1 MSNQKIRPL
10 APPVA
15 TEERKPKGKF
25 KKSGH
30 LVDEQLK
37 YSYPKD
43 GNSQLTLWDQLLPD
57 TVKSIELYPEVE
69 AKNIVEGIRLTP
81 AEDRVIDCLCK
92 LLDKKSQNID
102 PKKNTYFTGNSE
114 ARIVNSYGPDPT
126 LAPGLAFTLY
136 EITKE
141 YKGGEAIGGKDTA
154 NVMSILTALDTK
166 KYLIRHTEKRFNKAT
181 KEWKRREIE
190 GFQKLI
196 DILKVT
202 DTTGQ
207 GDREHS
213 KETDF
218 IILLNPIFRGQV
230 DSKFILYPDDIHKRT
245 MIAYGSWNIS
255 DIAQRLREYLA
266 REISHK
272 RYTREIYLDRL
283 YYMVAEKWMK
293 ESRKGMVKEY
303 LQKAIETCEALGII
317 ESYETKTGATGA
329 PLIVFHL
336 NKDWV

>member
-1 MSNQKIRPL
+1 MSQKNRTLIPP
-10 APPVA
+10 APP
-15 TEERKPKGKF
+15 EKSRPKGKF
-25 KKSGH
+25 RKSGH

-43 GNSQLTLWDQLLPD
+43 GNSQLSLFSQLLPD
-57 TVKSIELYPEVE
+57 TIKTIALYPEVE
-69 AKNIVEGIRLTP
+69 AENIVEGIRLTP
-81 AEDRVIDCLCK
+81 AEDRVVDCLCK
-92 LLDKKSQNID
+92 LLDKKSQNVD
-102 PKKNTYFTGNSE
+102 PKKDNYFAGNAE
-114 ARIVNSYGPDPT
+114 ARIVNNYGEEPA

-136 EITKE
+136 ELTKE

-154 NVMSILTALDTK
+154 NVMSILTTLDTR
-166 KYLIRHTEKRFNKAT
+166 KYLIRHTEKRFNKTT
-181 KEWKRREIE
+181 KAWKRREIE

-218 IILLNPIFRGQV
+218 IILLNPIFRGQI
-230 DSKFILYPDDIHKRT
+230 DSKFILYPNDIHKRT

-255 DIAQRLREYLA
+255 DIAKRLREYLV
-266 REISHK
+266 REISSKH
-272 RYTREIYLDRL
+272 YSPEIYLDRL

-293 ESRKGMVKEY
+293 ESRKGKVKEY

-329 PLIVFHL
+329 PLMVFTL
-336 NKDWV
+336 NKNWE

>member
-1 MSNQKIRPL
+1 MTQKIRPI
-10 APPVA
+10 APLVA
-15 TEERKPKGKF
+15 PEEGKPKGKF

-43 GNSQLTLWDQLLPD
+43 GNSQLSLFSQLRPD
-57 TVKSIELYPEVE
+57 TREVMALYPKVE

-81 AEDRVIDCLCK
+81 AEDRVVDCLCK
-92 LLDKKSQNID
+92 LLDKKSQNVD
-102 PKKNTYFTGNSE
+102 PKNNTYFTGNSE
-114 ARIVNSYGPDPT
+114 SKIVNNYGPEPT

-181 KEWKRREIE
+181 KDWKKREIE

-202 DTTGQ
+202 ETTGL
-207 GDREHS
+207 GEREHS

-218 IILLNPIFRGQV
+218 IILLNPIFRGQI
-230 DSKFILYPDDIHKRT
+230 DSKFILYPNDIHKRT

-255 DIAQRLREYLA
+255 DIALRLRDYLV
-266 REISHK
+266 REISSK
-272 RYTREIYLDRL
+272 RYKREVYLDRL
-283 YYMVAEKWMK
+283 YYIVAEKWMN
-293 ESRKGMVKEY
+293 ESRKGKVKEY

-317 ESYETKTGATGA
+317 ESYETKTGATGE

-336 NKDWV
+336 NKDWA